1 MARYNQ
7 KPTNTVE
14 TVTNHQGGV
23 SVKLDPKIE
32 LVSIL
37 ANGFDNTYY
46 EKLSDREIRF
56 ADLIQEIAKTDL
68 EFVAKALV
76 YTRSVMGQ
84 RSVTHFGSVA
94 LASKLSGSEIA
105 KRFFSKRDRKE
116 NQGGIVYRIDDML
129 EIMACYQSL
138 NPGKP
143 MPNSMKKGFRDT
155 LESSDAYELAKY
167 QGKGRTVSL
176 VDLIN
181 LVHPK
186 PNIKMQ
192 PIFKSLMEGTL
203 KQFNT
208 VEDKNTS
215 SGQEVAKKVKEGTI
229 TKDEAVI
236 ELKVAKESN
245 YRELI
250 TTKKIGYLALLRNV
264 RNILSNSTE
273 ADLIDSVCEMLTN
286 KDAIHKSLVFPY
298 QIDLAMEM
306 IMETGSSTSRNRV
319 IKALND
325 AYEISIPNMSEMG
338 MSGRTAVV
346 LDTSGTMNSQIRLAN
361 KAHGSQSALDKGGL
375 IAATFA
381 KGLNADVYEFSNT
394 CKRVN
399 VNPLDTANTIK
410 EKIIRQGSH
419 GGTEF
424 NSIFSTLE
432 KNGAYDRVFI
442 ISDMQGR
449 DDIINS
455 NQWSSKGK
463 STYSNYISKFGS
475 PHVYTIDLCS
485 YGTTMFK
492 PNNKVYQLFGYSSE
506 MYELAKRMEIDPKAL
521 IKAIEAIVI

>member
-23 SVKLDPKIE
+23 SIKVDPKIE

-56 ADLIQEIAKTDL
+56 ADLIREISKKDL

-84 RSVTHFGSVA
+84 RSITHFGSVA
-94 LASKLSGSEIA
+94 LASELSGNEIA

-129 EIMACYQSL
+129 EIMACYQAL

-167 QGKGRTVSL
+167 QGKGREVSL

-229 TKDEAVI
+229 TKDEAVA

-264 RNILSNSTE
+264 RNILANSNE

-286 KDAIHKSLVFPY
+286 KDAIHKSLIFPY

-325 AYEISIPNMSEMG
+325 AYEISIPNMAEMG
-338 MSGRTAVV
+338 MNGRTAVV
-346 LDTSGTMNSQIRLAN
+346 LDTSGSMNSQIRLSN

-375 IAATFA
+375 IAATFS
-381 KGLNADVYEFSNT
+381 KGLSADVYEFSNT

-399 VNPLDTANTIK
+399 VNPLDTVNTIK

-432 KNGAYDRVFI
+432 KNGAYDRIFI

-449 DDIINS
+449 DDIING

-463 STYSNYISKFGS
+463 STYSNYVSKFGS
-475 PHVYTIDLCS
+475 PHVYTIDLCG

-521 IKAIEAIVI
+521 IKAIEAIII